1 MVDPADEWT
10 PLLPAADVDG
20 SSASAAKVTF
30 VCPDSVSS
38 AALDRV
44 RTMPRP
50 RTSDSQTSSSS
61 TAGRTFPR
69 KRPQLPRREH
79 TPGMLGHGSR
89 MLPSPSGPH
98 PRRVP
103 GPSVRLVGCPSAQ
116 RLTVAGLLN
125 CPHAIVRRNGPPLV
139 PPNQV
144 IVSGRHGGISQDFA
158 SQPTETCRRI
168 FFREVRKFLPCH
180 VIARKR

>member
-1 MVDPADEWT
+1 VVDPADEWT

-69 KRPQLPRREH
+69 KRPQLPL
-79 TPGMLGHGSR
+79 PVPMSGWGSGAIR
-89 MLPSPSGPH
+89 SRGT
-98 PRRVP
+98 
-103 GPSVRLVGCPSAQ
+103 AQ
-116 RLTVAGLLN
+116 
-125 CPHAIVRRNGPPLV
+125 
-139 PPNQV
+139 
-144 IVSGRHGGISQDFA
+144 S
-158 SQPTETCRRI
+158 
-168 FFREVRKFLPCH
+168 
-180 VIARKR
+180 